1 MAKMESS
8 LKNMLLSLTCIT
20 LGAAVALAGIY
31 TLTKDRIDAQKTAAE
46 QEARQSVLAGHA
58 DGTPIMAETD
68 GFGGKM
74 KVMFGFAPDGTILGY
89 KVLEHSETPG
99 LGDKAVWWFQNQDKP
114 GQNIVGRVANGTFS
128 VSKDGG
134 DVDAITAA
142 TISSRAFLKAANEAY
157 NEFRS
162 MDAATGATKPVAT
175 EDAEDDDEVETNEET
190 EAQDE

>member
-1 MAKMESS
+1 MAKLESS

-20 LGAAVALAGIY
+20 LIAAGALAGIY
-31 TLTKDRIDAQKTAAE
+31 ALTIDRINAQKAAAE
-46 QEARQSVLAGHA
+46 QEARLSVLA
-58 DGTPIMAETD
+58 DCEEGTPVMVETD

-74 KVMFGFAPDGTILGY
+74 KVMFGFAPNGKVLGY

-99 LGDKAVWWFQNQDKP
+99 LGDKCVWWFQNEAKP
-114 GQNIVGRVANGTFS
+114 SQNIVGRVANGTFS

-157 NEFRS
+157 FTFRGEEDS
-162 MDAATGATKPVAT
+162 LTGASQMVQQ
-175 EDAEDDDEVETNEET
+175 EEIEIEEIINDEK

>member
-1 MAKMESS
+1 MAKLESS

-20 LGAAVALAGIY
+20 LVAAGALAGIY
-31 TLTKDRIDAQKTAAE
+31 ALTIDRINAQKAAAE
-46 QEARQSVLAGHA
+46 QEARLSVLAGCEE
-58 DGTPIMAETD
+58 GTPVMVETD

-74 KVMFGFAPDGTILGY
+74 KIMFGFAPDGTILGY

-99 LGDKAVWWFQNQDKP
+99 LGDKSVWWFQNPEKP
-114 GQNIVGRVANGTFS
+114 AQNIVGRVANGTFS

-157 NEFRS
+157 FAFRGEE
-162 MDAATGATKPVAT
+162 DAHTGASQMVQ
-175 EDAEDDDEVETNEET
+175 EEVEIEEIIIEET
-190 EAQDE
+190 EDQDE

>member
-20 LGAAVALAGIY
+20 LCAAVALAGIY

-46 QEARQSVLAGHA
+46 QEARLSVLAGHS
-58 DGTPIMAETD
+58 DGTPIMTETD

-175 EDAEDDDEVETNEET
+175 EDAEGDDEVETNEET